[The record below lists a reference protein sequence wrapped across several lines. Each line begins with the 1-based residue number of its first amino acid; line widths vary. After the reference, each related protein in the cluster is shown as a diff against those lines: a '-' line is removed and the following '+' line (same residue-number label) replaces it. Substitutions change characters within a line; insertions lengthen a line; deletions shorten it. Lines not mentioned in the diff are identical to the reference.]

1 MKKIVGQRNAAFF
14 FFGYEGGEIK
24 RENGKRNAP

>member
-1 MKKIVGQRNAAFF
+1 MLPFS

-24 RENGKRNAP
+24 RENGKRNAPEEEKGVV